1 VGLAKGLSRHAAKKS
16 SHVEGMR
23 QQVGRSVSTKSI
35 PGHGSGRSWTP
46 VGTFEHQ
53 MEPLVHPKS
62 TTLRVSGFDS
72 RRSTQRVLGHQT
84 LTSIAMEKQRKEK

>member
-1 VGLAKGLSRHAAKKS
+1 
-16 SHVEGMR
+16 
-23 QQVGRSVSTKSI
+23 
-35 PGHGSGRSWTP
+35 
-46 VGTFEHQ
+46 VGTFEHT

-62 TTLRVSGFDS
+62 STLRVSGFDS